1 MATHTAAP
9 AAVEAASKTSWVPLA
24 IIVLAQLQMGINI
37 NALPVSIGPI
47 VEELNVPATAISTA
61 LVLYSL
67 YVAAFV
73 MLGAK
78 IGRMFGERLVFQVS
92 AVGHGAA
99 MALMAV
105 SRDADMMNIAQA
117 LAGIAAALLVPT
129 LVVLVAANYRQRQ
142 QEQAFGILASI
153 PAVASG
159 VTFIVAGYIATA
171 LSWRVS
177 FGLVFIISLV
187 VLFLSFRMKTVP
199 RQKGISI
206 DFVGVVL
213 SALAIAILLLGFN
226 NLNAWGIVIAKPA
239 APFSVLGLSPVPFML
254 LVGVVLVQAFFT
266 LSERRVTLQ
275 KTPLLALEVLDTPEE
290 RNAVYAFL
298 VAGGLGSAIS
308 FLIPLYIQIVQGRTP
323 FFTSIAIVPY
333 AITVA
338 AAAILSVRLYDR
350 LTPRRLAL
358 VSFALVGAGMLL
370 LAFTVGAE
378 WSTLT
383 VIIGLILVG
392 LGEGTTLTLLF
403 NVLVAASPKELAGDV
418 GALRGVVNNVSSALG
433 AAFAGVVAVGL
444 LAVLISTAF
453 ARSNLPASLEREI
466 NFDQIDFVSNDQLK
480 EVLSR
485 TSVAPEQV
493 DEAVAI
499 NAEARLR
506 ALRATFLLLAA
517 LSLLALIPSTRLPD
531 YKPGERSA
539 EDIVAERK
547 PEPARAQRSR
557 GDKESGSWECRHR
570 LARLQAHRREAE

>member
-1 MATHTAAP
+1 MATSTAAP
-9 AAVEAASKTSWVPLA
+9 AVVEAAAKTSWVPLA
-24 IIVLAQLQMGINI
+24 IVVLAQLQMGINI
-37 NALPVSIGPI
+37 NALPVSLGPI
-47 VEELNVPATAISTA
+47 VEDLNAPATAISTA

-78 IGRMFGERLVFQVS
+78 IGKMFGERLVFQVS

-99 MALMAV
+99 MALMAF
-105 SRDADMMNIAQA
+105 SRDAEMMNFAQA

-177 FGLVFIISLV
+177 FGLVSFISLV
-187 VLFLSFRMKTVP
+187 VLFLSFRMTPVP
-199 RQKGISI
+199 RQKGVSI
-206 DFVGVVL
+206 DFVGGVL
-213 SALAIAILLLGFN
+213 SALAIAVLLLGFN
-226 NLNAWGIVIAKPA
+226 NLNAWGIVIARPA

-254 LVGVVLVQAFFT
+254 VVGVVLGQAFFV
-266 LSERRVTLQ
+266 LAERRVALQ

-358 VSFALVGAGMLL
+358 VSFTLVGAGMLL
-370 LAFTVGAE
+370 LAFTVGAD
-378 WSTLT
+378 WSTPT

-403 NVLVAASPKELAGDV
+403 NVLVGASPKELAGDV

-444 LAVLISTAF
+444 LALLVTTAF
-453 ARSNLPASLEREI
+453 ARSDLPASLEREI
-466 NFDQIDFVSNDQLK
+466 NFDRIDFVSNDQLK
-480 EVLSR
+480 EALSR
-485 TSVAPEQV
+485 TSVTPEQV

-506 ALRATFLLLAA
+506 ALRATFVLLAA

-531 YKPGERSA
+531 YKPGELPA
-539 EDIVAERK
+539 GDVVAERK
-547 PEPARAQRSR
+547 P
-557 GDKESGSWECRHR
+557 
-570 LARLQAHRREAE
+570 